1 MIDAIFSSAPLIYLT
16 QSVWRDEAYSILIAQ
31 TPISTYFQLS
41 FEPPLYYT
49 LLHFWIQI
57 FGTSEVA
64 VRSLSVFAFFIAIF
78 FVAKLALKLFGK
90 SWVSWYLPV
99 FFALNPMLL
108 YYAFEARSY
117 GLYIAF
123 TVMSTY
129 FYLEKKW
136 LWYTITSTLGLY
148 THAYMVFVLLTQAI
162 HYLSTQVRYRYIHI
176 NKFLRDPM
184 VLSCF
189 AILLLYSPWLTKM
202 YLDIPRLK
210 QSWYFP
216 VDMQLFKS
224 VLGNIFLGYE
234 GTPWNLWKFTAR
246 ISVVIFF
253 ITMGSMLRKHNRS
266 LSWYFLILL
275 YLPLF
280 VILAASVYKPLYVMR
295 YMIPSTIAQI
305 MLIGI
310 ALHAI
315 SNRLL
320 QKFVGASMLCF
331 VIGFSI
337 WNTQHHKKIDMR
349 NILAQINAL
358 QRERDV
364 ILVDDALILYETMY
378 YNSSNSPVYWYN
390 PRGDAF
396 PWYIGDHIITESQ
409 IVKDVPPYPQRGF
422 LIHLDGTYSIVYN
435 APISRKQPGYKNQ
448 QL

>member
-1 MIDAIFSSAPLIYLT
+1 MLDALLSSAPLIYLT

-31 TPISTYFQLS
+31 KPLSTYVQLS

-49 LLHFWIQI
+49 LLHVWIQI
-57 FGTSEVA
+57 LGTSEVA
-64 VRSLSVFAFFIAIF
+64 VRGLSVLAFIVAIF
-78 FVAKLALKLFGK
+78 FMAKIAVKLFGK
-90 SWVSWYLPV
+90 SWVAWYLPL

-136 LWYTITSTLGLY
+136 FWYTITSTLGLY
-148 THAYMVFVLLTQAI
+148 THAYMVFVLITQVL
-162 HYLSTQVRYRYIHI
+162 HYLSTQVEYRQVRIK
-176 NKFLRDPM
+176 KFLHDPM
-184 VLSCF
+184 FLSGV
-189 AILLLYSPWLTKM
+189 AMLLLYSPWLTKM

-246 ISVVIFF
+246 VSVVIFL

-266 LSWYFLILL
+266 ISWYFLILL

-280 VILAASVYKPLYVMR
+280 VILTASVYKPLYVMR
-295 YMIPSTIAQI
+295 YMIPSTIAEI
-305 MLIGI
+305 VLIVI
-310 ALHAI
+310 ALQVI
-315 SNRLL
+315 PNRMM
-320 QKFVGASMLCF
+320 QKVVAAVLLCF
-331 VIGFSI
+331 VIGFSA
-337 WNTQHHKKIDMR
+337 WNTKYHKKIDMR
-349 NILAQINAL
+349 NTIAQINAL
-358 QRERDV
+358 QRENDV
-364 ILVDDALILYETMY
+364 ILVDDALMLYESMY
-378 YNSSNSPVYWYN
+378 YNTSKSPVYWYN

-396 PWYIGDHIITESQ
+396 PWYIGDYVITSSQ

-422 LIHLDGTYSIVYN
+422 LIHLDGTYKIVYN
-435 APISRKQPGYKNQ
+435 APISVKPPGYKK
-448 QL
+448 